1 MRHLIKLV
9 IVLAAV
15 SWLWHSGRKVL
26 DRWLESLVPAAHWS
40 TMPVRRTPL
49 FRSILAG
56 IPSGEHFS
64 PAENLEQLDLAAL
77 GSAKQSVHLSMYAFT
92 DLRLAHELIDRA
104 RQGVIVR
111 IYRDGEQFEQEQERS
126 SRYGW
131 VTPTM
136 LFHGHPNI
144 HIRVK
149 PSSRRFIQHLKAYC
163 VDEKLLRDGS
173 ANFSRSGEEWE
184 DDSAD
189 FQNGPGV
196 CRRFERE
203 FEVLW
208 NRNVNIVI
216 Q

>member
-1 MRHLIKLV
+1 M
-9 IVLAAV
+9 
-15 SWLWHSGRKVL
+15 L
-26 DRWLESLVPAAHWS
+26 DRWLESLVPASHWS
-40 TMPVRRTPL
+40 AVPVRRTPL

-77 GSAKQSVHLSMYAFT
+77 GSAKQSIHLSMYAFT

-131 VTPTM
+131 VTPTT
-136 LFHGHPNI
+136 LFYGHPNI

-149 PSSRRFIQHLKAYC
+149 PPSRQFIQHLNY
-163 VDEKLLRDGS
+163 VDEVIMCAPEEARSSLPCGQPRVANIIFSWLCHSSEVQFLLPPITGCP
-173 ANFSRSGEEWE
+173 
-184 DDSAD
+184 
-189 FQNGPGV
+189 FQG
-196 CRRFERE
+196 RMTQLATYR
-203 FEVLW
+203 
-208 NRNVNIVI
+208 
-216 Q
+216 